1 MNKLTINRVI
11 SAIITIALLSSS
23 LVGCGGY
30 INNAI
35 QEKRANDTVSR
46 AQNSCNEVLPNITYK
61 DAYEHFF
68 SEPQWRGFTTLD
80 NHEIVEFT
88 GNCTYK
94 DEQALAYIEFVEGQ
108 DGTFSANYARLT
120 IRGER
125 IELAKDE
132 MMFLMLSVVT
142 AKETNV
148 GGTSICSKV
157 PLIESLPPIAAIS
170 RPFCA
175 MNAPNS
181 AARGLPQRLP
191 SFMGFSKYSWK
202 ER

>member
-11 SAIITIALLSSS
+11 SAIITIALLSFS
-23 LVGCGGY
+23 LVGCDGY

-132 MMFLMLSVVT
+132 MMFLMLYQPFETYSIEVLGT
-142 AKETNV
+142 AFSQYVEDAFAAMFADRY
-148 GGTSICSKV
+148 
-157 PLIESLPPIAAIS
+157 ESL
-170 RPFCA
+170 
-175 MNAPNS
+175 
-181 AARGLPQRLP
+181 
-191 SFMGFSKYSWK
+191 Y
-202 ER
+202 

>member
-23 LVGCGGY
+23 LVGCDGY

-46 AQNSCNEVLPNITYK
+46 AQNSHHEILPHITYK

-80 NHEIVEFT
+80 DHEMVEFA

-94 DEQALAYIEFVEGQ
+94 DEPALAYIEFAEEQ
-108 DGTFSANYARLT
+108 DGTFSPNYARLT

-125 IELAKDE
+125 IELDKDE
-132 MMFLMLSVVT
+132 MFHLVLYQPFETYSIEVLGTAFSQYVEDAFADMFADMYD
-142 AKETNV
+142 
-148 GGTSICSKV
+148 
-157 PLIESLPPIAAIS
+157 SL
-170 RPFCA
+170 
-175 MNAPNS
+175 
-181 AARGLPQRLP
+181 
-191 SFMGFSKYSWK
+191 Y
-202 ER
+202 